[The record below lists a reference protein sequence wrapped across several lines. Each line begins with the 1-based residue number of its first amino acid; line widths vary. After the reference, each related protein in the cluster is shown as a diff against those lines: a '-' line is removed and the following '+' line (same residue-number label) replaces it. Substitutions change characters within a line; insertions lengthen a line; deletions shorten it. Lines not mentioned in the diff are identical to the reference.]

1 MKSTYKRLG
10 NLIVPVSEKNSELV
24 TCDLRGVN
32 YQKYFM
38 PSVANTHGVDLS
50 NYKVIR
56 NNQFACNLMHVGRDE
71 CLPIALHKGNK
82 PIIVSPAYFS
92 FQITDES
99 EILSDYL
106 FIWFKRPEFD
116 REACFYTD
124 ADVRHGLV
132 KSAFLDMKIA
142 VPPIEEQ
149 RKIVAEYQAIERRIE
164 SNRCLIASLE
174 ATAQTIYRHMFV
186 DNIDPEN
193 LPQGWRMGTIG
204 ELCVCNDQSYSNKD
218 NWNFIKYLDSS
229 GVTSN
234 SFDNY
239 QLLDTHTDEIPSRA
253 KRKVRDNDFIISM
266 VRPSLCHYGLIRGDL
281 SKVLVST
288 AFAVIRSKYREI
300 SNELIYLWVTD
311 SNNIDKLNHIA
322 EMSKA
327 TYPSVVPDD
336 ILNIEIAIPPLD
348 SAALKDFTHNI
359 VILFDTMH
367 TYRKEIYILEDL
379 KPMLQSKLSNL

>member
-1 MKSTYKRLG
+1 MQSNYKRLG
-10 NLIVPVSEKNSELV
+10 DYIRQVDVRNRDLAVDNLVGLTIEKA
-24 TCDLRGVN
+24 
-32 YQKYFM
+32 FI
-38 PSVANTHGVDLS
+38 PSVANTIGTDLS
-50 NYKVIR
+50 NYKVISKG
-56 NNQFACNLMHVGRDE
+56 QFACSLMQVSRDGKM
-71 CLPIALHKGNK
+71 PIAMFKEEKG
-82 PIIVSPAYFS
+82 IMSPAYPMFEVFRKDELLPEFLMMWFS
-92 FQITDES
+92 RE
-99 EILSDYL
+99 
-106 FIWFKRPEFD
+106 EFD
-116 REACFYTD
+116 REVTFWAVGG
-124 ADVRHGLV
+124 VRGSLTWED
-132 KSAFLDMKIA
+132 FENLNIP

-149 RKIVAEYQAIERRIE
+149 LKIVAEYQAIERRIE
-164 SNRCLIASLE
+164 NNRRLIATLE

-193 LPQGWRMGTIG
+193 LPDGWRMGTIG
-204 ELCVCNDQSYSNKD
+204 ELCVCNNESYSNND
-218 NWNFIKYLDSS
+218 NWDFIKYLDSS
-229 GVTSN
+229 SVTSN

-239 QLLDTHTDEIPSRA
+239 QLLDIHTDEIPSRA
-253 KRKVRDNDFIISM
+253 KRKVRNNDFIIST
-266 VRPSLCHYGLIRGDL
+266 VRPNLCHYGLIRGDL
-281 SKVLVST
+281 SKVVVST
-288 AFAVIRSKYREI
+288 AFAVIRSKYHEI

-367 TYRKEIYILEDL
+367 TYRKEIYMLEYL

>member
-1 MKSTYKRLG
+1 MQSNYKRLG
-10 NLIVPVSEKNSELV
+10 DLITPVSEKNSELV
-24 TCDLRGVN
+24 TSDLRGVN

-124 ADVRHGLV
+124 ADVRQGLV

-149 RKIVAEYQAIERRIE
+149 RKIVAEFQAIERRIE
-164 SNRCLIASLE
+164 CNRRLIATLE

-204 ELCVCNDQSYSNKD
+204 DVMIISSGKSLTDKRDVPNDEYKYPIAGASGIIGYANDYNQSD
-218 NWNFIKYLDSS
+218 NFITTGRVGTIGIVNRYLTKSWTADNVLVAKSKYFEFAYQILKSINYEELKGG
-229 GVTSN
+229 GVQSLITQTGLSN
-234 SFDNY
+234 VV
-239 QLLDTHTDEIPSRA
+239 LPIPP
-253 KRKVRDNDFIISM
+253 DNDINKFERMINPIANLIIA
-266 VRPSLCHYGLIRGDL
+266 HQ
-281 SKVLVST
+281 K
-288 AFAVIRSKYREI
+288 EI
-300 SNELIYLWVTD
+300 S
-311 SNNIDKLNHIA
+311 SC
-322 EMSKA
+322 
-327 TYPSVVPDD
+327 
-336 ILNIEIAIPPLD
+336 
-348 SAALKDFTHNI
+348 
-359 VILFDTMH
+359 H
-367 TYRKEIYILEDL
+367 TLL
-379 KPMLQSKLSNL
+379 LLLLSKLSKL